1 MSALASVV
9 RAGAVAAVVV
19 AVVVSLPF
27 TRAAHG
33 KGQLRAKGS
42 IGEAAGNP

>member
-9 RAGAVAAVVV
+9 GAGAVAAVVV
-19 AVVVSLPF
+19 AVVSLPF
-27 TRAAHG
+27 IRAAHG
-33 KGQLRAKGS
+33 KGLLRGKGS